1 LLASHRALHKG
12 PFLRKVYDEGV
23 FALGIPVIGGLV
35 GVGGMTI
42 CLIFPGLRRF
52 ALAALVSAFAASV
65 VFFFGTLIVAD
76 INLAAEHGSGFTLK
90 GYEHGPTTLGIW
102 LYFGSP
108 IVTFLLSVPLLM
120 KVQQF
125 TGRFF
130 LPTRSFPKRQPD
142 VP

>member
-1 LLASHRALHKG
+1 M
-12 PFLRKVYDEGV
+12 YDEGM
-23 FALGIPVIGGLV
+23 FALGIPILGCIV

-52 ALAALVSAFAASV
+52 ALAALASPFAASV

-76 INLAAEHGSGFTLK
+76 MDLAAEHGSGYTLK
-90 GYEHGPTTLGIW
+90 GYEHGPTTFDYW

-108 IVTFLLSVPLLM
+108 TLTFLASFPLLV

-125 TGRFF
+125 AGRLFRPHGAF
-130 LPTRSFPKRQPD
+130 
-142 VP
+142 